1 MAEHA
6 ESSPP
11 GDQQHFVTPAE
22 REAASITQAASAP
35 PVPAELLQ
43 ADPAITHDVI
53 ELTEPPDPEN
63 TVEL

>member
-1 MAEHA
+1 MAERG
-6 ESSPP
+6 ESAPRESEE
-11 GDQQHFVTPAE
+11 HFVASAE
-22 REAASITQAASAP
+22 RETASITQAASAA